1 MDRQSHLARH
11 EPIDSADPKEDTNMQ
26 MVDFGKTGYKVSRL
40 GAGLAEIGSELDFD
54 DVEQAGNV
62 LNNAL
67 DMGINFLDTAACYG
81 ISEELIGRTVAN
93 RRDEYALVTKAGHAR
108 GDGLNGSDWTY
119 ETVRDSID
127 RSLRRLNTEYVDLV
141 QLHSCGIPD
150 LEKGDIIRALEDAR
164 DAGKT
169 RMIGYSG
176 DNEAAHWAVDSGIFD
191 TLQTSF
197 NLVEQRAYTTGLL
210 EKCAKA
216 GTGVIVKRPIAGA
229 TLGMAKS
236 GMSSSRRSYDDT
248 YLQRSAKVQAAGDV
262 PGDPDDPIIAAMGFT
277 LAHPEIHVA
286 IIGTKNPRHMV
297 SNIETLDDAL
307 GIDGTFVDAMH
318 DRFAELDDD
327 WRQLT

>member
-1 MDRQSHLARH
+1 
-11 EPIDSADPKEDTNMQ
+11 MQ
-26 MVDFGKTGYKVSRL
+26 TVDFGKTGYTVSRL

-54 DVEQAGNV
+54 DVAQAGNV

-67 DMGINFLDTAACYG
+67 DLGINFLDTAACYG

-93 RRDEYALVTKAGHAR
+93 RRDEYVLVTKAGHAR

-119 ETVRDSID
+119 ETVRDSVD
-127 RSLRRLNTEYVDLV
+127 RSLRRLNTDYVDLV

-176 DNEAAHWAVDSGIFD
+176 DNEAAHWAVDSGVFA

-197 NLVEQRAYTTGLL
+197 NVVEQRAYSSGLL
-210 EKCAKA
+210 EKCAKN
-216 GTGVIVKRPIAGA
+216 GIGVIVKRPIAGA
-229 TLGMAKS
+229 TWGMAKS
-236 GMSSSRRSYDDT
+236 GMSSSRRGYDNT
-248 YLQRSAKVQAAGDV
+248 YLQRCQGVQSAGKV
-262 PGDPDDPIIAAMGFT
+262 PGEPDDPIVAAMGFT

-286 IIGTKNPRHMV
+286 IIGTKNPRHMA

-307 GIDGTFVDAMH
+307 AIDGAFVDALH
-318 DRFAELDDD
+318 ERFAGLDDD

>member
-1 MDRQSHLARH
+1 
-11 EPIDSADPKEDTNMQ
+11 MQ
-26 MVDFGKTGYKVSRL
+26 MVDFGKTGYSVSRL
-40 GAGLAEIGSELDFD
+40 GVGLAEIGMELDFD

-67 DMGINFLDTAACYG
+67 DMGINFLDTAACYD

-93 RRDEYALVTKAGHAR
+93 RRDEYVLVTKAGHAR
-108 GDGLNGSDWTY
+108 GDGLNGNDWTY

-127 RSLRRLNTEYVDLV
+127 RSLRRMNTDYVDLV

-150 LEKGDIIRALEDAR
+150 LERGDIIRALEDAR

-176 DNEAAHWAVDSGIFD
+176 DNEAAHWAVNSGVFD

-210 EKCAKA
+210 EKTAET
-216 GTGVIVKRPIAGA
+216 GIGVIVKRPIAGA
-229 TLGMAKS
+229 TWGMAKS
-236 GMSSSRRSYDDT
+236 GMSSSRRGYDNT
-248 YLQRSAKVQAAGDV
+248 YLQRCQVVQSEDDV
-262 PGDPDDPIIAAMGFT
+262 PGEPEDPIIAAMGFT

-286 IIGTKNPRHMV
+286 IIGTKNPRHME
-297 SNIETLDDAL
+297 SNIQTLNDAL
-307 GIDGTFVDAMH
+307 SINESFVDAMH
-318 DRFAELDDD
+318 DRFAELDDN
-327 WRQLT
+327 WQQLT

>member
-1 MDRQSHLARH
+1 
-11 EPIDSADPKEDTNMQ
+11 MQ
-26 MVDFGKTGYKVSRL
+26 TVDFGKTGYAVSRL

-67 DMGINFLDTAACYG
+67 DLGINFLDTAACYG

-93 RRDEYALVTKAGHAR
+93 RRDEYVLVTKAGHAR
-108 GDGLNGSDWTY
+108 GDGLDGSDWTY
-119 ETVRDSID
+119 ETVRDSVD
-127 RSLRRLNTEYVDLV
+127 RSLRRLNTDYVDLV

-176 DNEAAHWAVDSGIFD
+176 DNEAAHWAVDSGVFA

-197 NLVEQRAYTTGLL
+197 NVVEQRAFSSGLL
-210 EKCAKA
+210 EKCAKN
-216 GTGVIVKRPIAGA
+216 GIGVIVKRPIAGA
-229 TLGMAKS
+229 TWGMAKS
-236 GMSSSRRSYDDT
+236 GMENSRRGYDNT
-248 YLQRSAKVQAAGDV
+248 YLKRCRDVQAAGEI
-262 PGDPDDPIIAAMGFT
+262 PGEPGEPIIAAMGFT

-307 GIDGTFVDAMH
+307 AIDGAFVDALH
-318 DRFAELDDD
+318 ERFAGLDDD

>member
-1 MDRQSHLARH
+1 
-11 EPIDSADPKEDTNMQ
+11 MQ
-26 MVDFGKTGYKVSRL
+26 MVDFGKTDYKISRL

-54 DVEQAGNV
+54 DIEQAGNV

-93 RRDEYALVTKAGHAR
+93 RRDEYVLVTKAGHAR

-127 RSLRRLNTEYVDLV
+127 RSLRRLNTDYVDLV

-150 LEKGDIIRALEDAR
+150 LENGDIIRALEDAR

-169 RMIGYSG
+169 RLIGYSG
-176 DNEAAHWAVDSGIFD
+176 DNEAAHWAVDSGNFD

-197 NLVEQRAYTTGLL
+197 NVVEQRAYTTGLL
-210 EKCAKA
+210 EKCANT
-216 GTGVIVKRPIAGA
+216 GTGVIVKRPIGGA
-229 TLGMAKS
+229 TWGMAKS
-236 GMSSSRRSYDDT
+236 GLANSRRGYDNT
-248 YLQRSAKVQAAGDV
+248 YLQRCATVQSLGDV
-262 PGDPDDPIIAAMGFT
+262 PGEPDDPIVAAMGFT

-286 IIGTKNPRHMV
+286 IIGTKNPRHMA
-297 SNIETLDDAL
+297 SNIGTLEDAL
-307 GIDGTFVDAMH
+307 GIDATFVDAMH
-318 DRFAELDDD
+318 DRFATLDDD

>member
-1 MDRQSHLARH
+1 
-11 EPIDSADPKEDTNMQ
+11 MQ
-26 MVDFGKTGYKVSRL
+26 TVDFGETGYAVSRL

-67 DMGINFLDTAACYG
+67 DLGINFLDTAACYG

-93 RRDEYALVTKAGHAR
+93 RRDEYVLVTKAGHAR

-127 RSLRRLNTEYVDLV
+127 RSLRRLNTDYVDLV
-141 QLHSCGIPD
+141 QLHSCDIPD

-176 DNEAAHWAVDSGIFD
+176 DNEAAHWAVDSGIFA

-197 NLVEQRAYTTGLL
+197 NVVEQRAYSSGLL
-210 EKCAKA
+210 EKCAKN
-216 GTGVIVKRPIAGA
+216 GIGVIVKRPIAGA
-229 TLGMAKS
+229 TWGMARS
-236 GMSSSRRSYDDT
+236 GMDSSRRGYDNT
-248 YLQRSAKVQAAGDV
+248 YLQRCRDVQSVGDV
-262 PGDPDDPIIAAMGFT
+262 PGEPDDPIIAAMGFT

-286 IIGTKNPRHMV
+286 IIGTKSPRHMV

-307 GIDGTFVDAMH
+307 AIDGAFVDALH
-318 DRFAELDDD
+318 DRFAALDDE

>member
-1 MDRQSHLARH
+1 
-11 EPIDSADPKEDTNMQ
+11 MQ
-26 MVDFGKTGYKVSRL
+26 TVDFGKTGYSVSRL

-62 LNNAL
+62 LNSAL

-93 RRDEYALVTKAGHAR
+93 RRDEYTLVTKAGHAR
-108 GDGLNGSDWTY
+108 GGGLNGNDWTY
-119 ETVRDSID
+119 ETVRDSIE
-127 RSLRRLNTEYVDLV
+127 RSLRRLNTDYVDLV

-150 LEKGDIIRALEDAR
+150 LERGDIIRALEDAR

-169 RMIGYSG
+169 KMIGYSG
-176 DNEAAHWAVDSGIFD
+176 DNEAAHWAVDSGLFD

-210 EKCAKA
+210 EKTAKS
-216 GTGVIVKRPIAGA
+216 GIGVIVKRPIGGA
-229 TLGMAKS
+229 TWGMAKQ
-236 GMSSSRRSYDDT
+236 GMSSSRRSYDNT
-248 YLQRSAKVQAAGDV
+248 YLDRSIKVQSQGEV
-262 PGDPDDPIIAAMGFT
+262 PGDPDDPIVAAMGFT
-277 LAHPEIHVA
+277 LAHPEIHTA
-286 IIGTKNPRHMV
+286 IIGTKNPRHMA

-307 GIDGTFVDAMH
+307 SIDGSFVDAMH

>member
-1 MDRQSHLARH
+1 
-11 EPIDSADPKEDTNMQ
+11 MQ

-127 RSLRRLNTEYVDLV
+127 RSLRRLNTEYVDLA

-150 LEKGDIIRALEDAR
+150 LEKGDIIQALQDAR

-229 TLGMAKS
+229 TWGMAKS

-262 PGDPDDPIIAAMGFT
+262 PGEPDDPIIAAMGFT

>member
-1 MDRQSHLARH
+1 
-11 EPIDSADPKEDTNMQ
+11 MQ
-26 MVDFGKTGYKVSRL
+26 MVDFGKTGYKISRL

-93 RRDEYALVTKAGHAR
+93 RRDEYVLVTKAGHAR

-119 ETVRDSID
+119 ETVRDSVD
-127 RSLRRLNTEYVDLV
+127 RSLRRLNTDNVDLV

-169 RMIGYSG
+169 RLIGYSG

-197 NLVEQRAYTTGLL
+197 NVVEQRAYTTGLL
-210 EKCAKA
+210 EKCANA
-216 GTGVIVKRPIAGA
+216 GTGVIVKRPIGGA
-229 TLGMAKS
+229 TWGMAKS
-236 GMSSSRRSYDDT
+236 GLTNSRRGYDNT
-248 YLQRSAKVQAAGDV
+248 YLQRCAKVQSLGDL
-262 PGDPDDPIIAAMGFT
+262 PGEPDDPIAAAMGFT

-286 IIGTKNPRHMV
+286 IIGTKNPRHMA
-297 SNIETLDDAL
+297 SNIGTLDDAL
-307 GIDGTFVDAMH
+307 NIDPGFVDALH

-327 WRQLT
+327 WRQLS

>member
-1 MDRQSHLARH
+1 
-11 EPIDSADPKEDTNMQ
+11 MQ
-26 MVDFGKTGYKVSRL
+26 IVDFGNTGYKVSRL
-40 GAGLAEIGSELDFD
+40 GAGLAEIGSELDFE
-54 DVEQAGNV
+54 DVEQAGSV

-93 RRDEYALVTKAGHAR
+93 RRDEYVLVTKAGHAR
-108 GDGLNGSDWTY
+108 GGGLNGSDWTY

-127 RSLRRLNTEYVDLV
+127 RSLSRLNTDYVDLV

-176 DNEAAHWAVDSGIFD
+176 DNEAAHWAVDSGVFA

-197 NLVEQRAYTTGLL
+197 NVVEQRAYTTGLL
-210 EKCAKA
+210 DKCAEK
-216 GTGVIVKRPIAGA
+216 GVGVIVKRPIAGA
-229 TLGMAKS
+229 TWGMAKS
-236 GMSSSRRSYDDT
+236 GMSSSRRGYDNT
-248 YLQRSAKVQAAGDV
+248 YLQRCQVVQSEGEV
-262 PGDPDDPIIAAMGFT
+262 PGEPDDPIVAAMGFT

-286 IIGTKNPRHMV
+286 IIGTKNPRHMA
-297 SNIETLDDAL
+297 SNIETLEDAL
-307 GIDGTFVDAMH
+307 HIDSRFTEAMH
-318 DRFAELDDD
+318 DRFAQLDDD

>member
-1 MDRQSHLARH
+1 
-11 EPIDSADPKEDTNMQ
+11 MQ
-26 MVDFGKTGYKVSRL
+26 IVDFGKTGYKVSRL
-40 GAGLAEIGSELDFD
+40 GAGLAEIGHELELADI
-54 DVEQAGNV
+54 EQAGSV

-67 DMGINFLDTAACYG
+67 DMGINFLDTAASYD
-81 ISEELIGRTVAN
+81 ISEELIGLTLAQ
-93 RRDEYALVTKAGHAR
+93 RRDEYTLVTKAGQAN
-108 GDGLNGSDWTY
+108 GDGLYGKDWTY

-127 RSLRRLNTEYVDLV
+127 RSLRRMKTDYVDLV

-150 LEKGDIIRALEDAR
+150 LERGDIIRALEDAR

-176 DNEAAHWAVDSGIFD
+176 DNEAAHWAVDSGVFD

-197 NLVEQRAYTTGLL
+197 NLVEQRAYTTGVL
-210 EKCAKA
+210 EKCAEN
-216 GTGVIVKRPIAGA
+216 GIGVIAKRPIAGA
-229 TLGMAKS
+229 TWGMAKS
-236 GMSSSRRSYDDT
+236 GMSSSRRGYDNT
-248 YLQRSAKVQAAGDV
+248 YLQRCQVVQRQGDV
-262 PGDPDDPIIAAMGFT
+262 PGEPDDPIIAAMGFT

-307 GIDGTFVDAMH
+307 NIDGSFVDAMH